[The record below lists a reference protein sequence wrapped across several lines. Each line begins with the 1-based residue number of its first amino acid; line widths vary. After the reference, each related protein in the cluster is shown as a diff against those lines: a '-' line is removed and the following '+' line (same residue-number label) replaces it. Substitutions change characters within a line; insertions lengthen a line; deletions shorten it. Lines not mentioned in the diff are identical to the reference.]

1 MDFGSVLLELQR
13 SGSCDWA
20 SATHLLPRAIG
31 VSRLRD
37 LQHASRK
44 VKLADRRKYYAIVR
58 GADGFTGIVREWYG
72 TNGGESLTDGVS
84 SCRFKGFKREAQAVA
99 FIAQHSEQEGLA
111 EGRRPQSAEQGGPAA
126 RTDGVQKPP
135 TEQKEPSAGEQG
147 EPEEK
152 AEEKAEEEQHL
163 CIIA

>member
-1 MDFGSVLLELQR
+1 MTGPVRHTCYLARSVYRGYGIYSTQA
-13 SGSCDWA
+13 G
-20 SATHLLPRAIG
+20 
-31 VSRLRD
+31 
-37 LQHASRK
+37 
-44 VKLADRRKYYAIVR
+44 VKLADRRKKYYAIVR

-72 TNGGESLTDGVS
+72 ANGGKSLTDGVS
-84 SCRFKGFKREAQAVA
+84 NCRFKGFKREAQAVA

-111 EGRRPQSAEQGGPAA
+111 EGRRPQPAEQGGPAA

-135 TEQKEPSAGEQG
+135 KEQTEPSAGEQG

-152 AEEKAEEEQHL
+152 AEEKAEEAQHL

>member
-1 MDFGSVLLELQR
+1 MTGPARHTCYSARSVYRGYGIYSTQAGK
-13 SGSCDWA
+13 S
-20 SATHLLPRAIG
+20 
-31 VSRLRD
+31 
-37 LQHASRK
+37 Q

-58 GADGFTGIVREWYG
+58 GADGFTGIVREWHG
-72 TNGGESLTDGVS
+72 TNGGKSLTDGVS
-84 SCRFKGFKREAQAVA
+84 CCRFKGFKREAQAVA

-135 TEQKEPSAGEQG
+135 TEQKEPPAGEQG

-152 AEEKAEEEQHL
+152 AKEKAEEEQDL